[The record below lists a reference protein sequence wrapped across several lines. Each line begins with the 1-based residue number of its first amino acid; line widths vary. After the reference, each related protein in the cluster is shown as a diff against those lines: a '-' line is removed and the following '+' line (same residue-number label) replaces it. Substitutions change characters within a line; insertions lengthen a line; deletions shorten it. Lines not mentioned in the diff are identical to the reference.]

1 MKLKQFYNK
10 KVKIVADNDL
20 VFLGTV
26 NDYFYPHDNENE
38 KESIVVRFPFMATLE
53 CFSII
58 LCPSI
63 KQRSVGIVSQTV
75 QIYNDS
81 SVH

>member
-1 MKLKQFYNK
+1 
-10 KVKIVADNDL
+10 
-20 VFLGTV
+20 
-26 NDYFYPHDNENE
+26 
-38 KESIVVRFPFMATLE
+38 MATLE

-75 QIYNDS
+75 QIYNDP
-81 SVH
+81 SVY

>member
-26 NDYFYPHDNENE
+26 NDYFYPDDNENE
-38 KESIVVRFPFMATLE
+38 K
-53 CFSII
+53 
-58 LCPSI
+58 
-63 KQRSVGIVSQTV
+63 
-75 QIYNDS
+75 
-81 SVH
+81 

>member
-26 NDYFYPHDNENE
+26 NDYFYSDDNKNE
-38 KESIVVRFPFMATLE
+38 KESIVVDTIEGSAVEFYEDDIAE
-53 CFSII
+53 IEII
-58 LCPSI
+58 
-63 KQRSVGIVSQTV
+63 
-75 QIYNDS
+75 D
-81 SVH
+81 

>member
-26 NDYFYPHDNENE
+26 NDYFYPDDNENE
-38 KESIVVRFPFMATLE
+38 KESIVVDTIEGSAVEFYEDDIAE
-53 CFSII
+53 IEII
-58 LCPSI
+58 
-63 KQRSVGIVSQTV
+63 
-75 QIYNDS
+75 D
-81 SVH
+81 

>member
-26 NDYFYPHDNENE
+26 NDYFYPDDNENE
-38 KESIVVRFPFMATLE
+38 SIVVDTIEGSAVEFYEDDIAE
-53 CFSII
+53 IEII
-58 LCPSI
+58 
-63 KQRSVGIVSQTV
+63 
-75 QIYNDS
+75 D
-81 SVH
+81 

>member
-26 NDYFYPHDNENE
+26 NDYFYPDDNKNE
-38 KESIVVRFPFMATLE
+38 KESIVVDTIEGSAVEFYEDDIAE
-53 CFSII
+53 IEII
-58 LCPSI
+58 
-63 KQRSVGIVSQTV
+63 
-75 QIYNDS
+75 N
-81 SVH
+81 